1 VSTPPTSFSAREL
14 AERFALQLAGNGDTR
29 VNSAAPLTRAR
40 EDQLSFLAN
49 PRLRPQLAASHAG
62 IVIAR
67 EADAQDHPGTVL
79 IAPDPYL
86 SYAKLATVFERTP
99 EHPPGIHPSTDIAP
113 DAEIDP
119 TASIAAFVSIGARSR
134 VEAGARIG
142 PGCVI
147 GDDCII
153 GAHSELTANVTVYR
167 RVRLGQRVL
176 IHPGAVLGADGFGL
190 APERLPEGAMR
201 WHKVP
206 QLGGVVIGDD
216 CEIGANTTIDRGALD
231 DTVLG
236 HDVHLDNLIQVAHN
250 VRIGDHTVMAGCV
263 GIAGSA
269 VIGRNCMVGGQA
281 GIAGHLHICD
291 NVTITAKSMVIQSI
305 DTPGEYSSGVP
316 VMMDSRAWR
325 KNLARLRGLDT
336 LARRLG
342 ALEKATS

>member
-1 VSTPPTSFSAREL
+1 MSTPSISFSAREL
-14 AERFALQLAGNGDTR
+14 AERFALRLSGNGDTR
-29 VNSAAPLTRAR
+29 VSSAAPLTRAQP
-40 EDQLSFLAN
+40 DQLSFLAN
-49 PRLRPQLAASHAG
+49 PRLRAQLAASNAG

-67 EADAQDHPGTVL
+67 EADAKNHPGTVL
-79 IAPDPYL
+79 IAQDPYL
-86 SYAKLATVFERTP
+86 SYAKIATLFESAR
-99 EHPPGIHPSTDIAP
+99 EHPPGIHPSADIANN
-113 DAEIDP
+113 AEIDP
-119 TASIAAFVSIGARSR
+119 SASIAAFVSIGARSR
-134 VEAGARIG
+134 IEAGTRIG

-147 GDDCII
+147 GEDCII
-153 GAHSELTANVTVYR
+153 GKDCELTANVTIYR
-167 RVRLGQRVL
+167 RVHLGQRVL
-176 IHPGAVLGADGFGL
+176 VHPGAVLGADGFGI
-190 APERLPEGAMR
+190 APERLPEGGVQ

-236 HDVHLDNLIQVAHN
+236 NDVHLDNLIQVAHN

-305 DTPGEYSSGVP
+305 DAPGEYSSGVP

-336 LARRLG
+336 LARRVG

>member
-1 VSTPPTSFSAREL
+1 MPSFTAREL
-14 AERFALQLAGNGDTR
+14 AERFALTLAGNGDTR
-29 VNSAAPLTRAR
+29 VSSAAPLTRAR
-40 EDQLSFLAN
+40 ADQLSFLAN
-49 PRLRPQLAASHAG
+49 PRLRSQLAQSHAG

-67 EADAQDHPGTVL
+67 EADAQYHPGTIL
-79 IAPDPYL
+79 IAQDPYL
-86 SYAKLATVFERTP
+86 SYAHIAALFETATQ
-99 EHPPGIHPSTDIAP
+99 HPPGIHQTTDIAA

-134 VEAGARIG
+134 IEAGVRIG

-147 GDDCII
+147 GEDCII
-153 GAHSELTANVTVYR
+153 GAHSELTANVTLVR

-176 IHPGAVLGADGFGL
+176 VHPGAVLGADGFGL
-190 APERLPEGAMR
+190 APERLSEGGVR

-236 HDVHLDNLIQVAHN
+236 NDVHLDNLIQVAHN
-250 VRIGDHTVMAGCV
+250 VRIGEHTVMAGCV

-269 VIGRNCMVGGQA
+269 VIGRNCMVGGKV
-281 GIAGHLHICD
+281 GIAGHLTICD
-291 NVTITAKSMVIQSI
+291 NVTITAMSMVIQSI
-305 DTPGEYSSGVP
+305 DAPGEYASGVP

-325 KNLARLRGLDT
+325 KNLARLRHLDT
-336 LARRLG
+336 LARRVG